1 MKHCDIDYKKIAT
14 TQPGIITK
22 IIEINEESHNCFRD
36 IDALLRSD
44 QAIAAF
50 ILRVANSPIYSR
62 SQVIKTLPIAISLL
76 GVSVIRSLVILAFSR
91 AVFAKSRNELVC
103 KHVWHHSLL
112 TAIASHRICYKLGD
126 HAAGEEAFF
135 AGLFHDIG
143 KVLLFTHVQNKYM
156 EALNYALEQ
165 HCSCADA
172 EQKFLGIN
180 HRQVGEEAIKAW
192 KLPEHFNRFVHNDLD
207 RLAIGHIQDKVLLS
221 LATANSIIKGRGFGA
236 NTIDSSI
243 QKEKLIQYGLS
254 EELSSQL
261 LDEAFFEELF
271 TSDIYQFCANV
282 NN

>member
-14 TQPGIITK
+14 AQPGIITK
-22 IIEINEESHNCFRD
+22 IIEINEESQNCFRE

-62 SQVIKTLPIAISLL
+62 NQVIKTLPIAISLL
-76 GVSVIRSLVILAFSR
+76 GVSIIRSLVILAFSR

-112 TAIASHRICYKLGD
+112 TAIASHQICYKLGN
-126 HAAGEEAFF
+126 HEAGEEAFV
-135 AGLFHDIG
+135 AGLLHDIG
-143 KVLLFTHVQNKYM
+143 KVLLFTHVQNEYM
-156 EALNYALEQ
+156 EALHYALEQ
-165 HCSCADA
+165 HCPCADA

-207 RLAIGHIQDKVLLS
+207 RLAVGHIQDKVLLS
-221 LATANSIIKGRGFGA
+221 LAAANSIIKGRGFGA
-236 NTIDSSI
+236 NTIDPSI

-254 EELSSQL
+254 EEFSSQL
-261 LDEAFFEELF
+261 LDEVFFEELL
-271 TSDIYQFCANV
+271 TNDIYQFCANV
-282 NN
+282 HN